1 MNQIKNDIKFVQQLF
16 SNLEK
21 VDGKMVEPFS
31 NKTQKFIDKLSNS
44 TTEIIK
50 DFLTNKATEIPLRNK
65 QVKLYHYDN
74 LLLTITDGK
83 SAYNLEQNLQNLL
96 EKNVVPKFIQYYELG
111 NGEFLSVLE
120 GDSEALLPYSSI
132 AGSLSNQDK
141 QLFKT
146 ILKQIIN
153 TTGQV
158 NKEIFANK
166 EPLFVGKNSKN
177 IIYGDWSSFS
187 YIEPNMKAYYISQIE
202 KYSI

>member
-1 MNQIKNDIKFVQQLF
+1 MLYYSILLVR
-16 SNLEK
+16 
-21 VDGKMVEPFS
+21 
-31 NKTQKFIDKLSNS
+31 NS
-44 TTEIIK
+44 
-50 DFLTNKATEIPLRNK
+50 
-65 QVKLYHYDN
+65 
-74 LLLTITDGK
+74 
-83 SAYNLEQNLQNLL
+83 
-96 EKNVVPKFIQYYELG
+96 
-111 NGEFLSVLE
+111 EFLSVLE

-177 IIYGDWSSFS
+177 I
-187 YIEPNMKAYYISQIE
+187 NMEIGVAFLI
-202 KYSI
+202 

>member
-1 MNQIKNDIKFVQQLF
+1 MKIKISVSWATQH
-16 SNLEK
+16 
-21 VDGKMVEPFS
+21 
-31 NKTQKFIDKLSNS
+31 KTSSKLSF
-44 TTEIIK
+44 I
-50 DFLTNKATEIPLRNK
+50 
-65 QVKLYHYDN
+65 Y
-74 LLLTITDGK
+74 
-83 SAYNLEQNLQNLL
+83 
-96 EKNVVPKFIQYYELG
+96 IQYYELG

-132 AGSLSNQDK
+132 AGSLSNQNK